1 MKCRI
6 HSRRLAAGQCLVRA
20 TLQPRLYPVPLSS
33 TRSWGFDGG
42 CKLMVVCGMPSGVR
56 STVDGLLGVGLLTMF
71 CQGHQRGDNGSVRQ
85 AASVEYHEPR
95 PVACLRG
102 LHTRKAFDTDLPS
115 LQPIIGSFLNCRSSI
130 SKPKPCGRGWR
141 IPYIWAQALGALSQ
155 ASKQEGRLVAQEPSQ
170 QTGLCEQL
178 GSQRHHAMHQKSTYR
193 SHPTTN
199 DDDPNNPPTCSP
211 GKSLPNFSQ
220 SGKPI
225 SNLSRRER
233 EPPAQTNNGGGRGG
247 VRKGQASNDESGMKM
262 HLTPTHPL
270 TAPRRSS
277 VRSTSEANRRE

>member
-1 MKCRI
+1 
-6 HSRRLAAGQCLVRA
+6 
-20 TLQPRLYPVPLSS
+20 
-33 TRSWGFDGG
+33 
-42 CKLMVVCGMPSGVR
+42 MVVYGMPSGVLR
-56 STVDGLLGVGLLTMF
+56 TLDGLLGWPVDDVLSGPS
-71 CQGHQRGDNGSVRQ
+71 GGASSVRQ

-170 QTGLCEQL
+170 QTGMCQQL

-193 SHPTTN
+193 SHPTTTT
-199 DDDPNNPPTCSP
+199 PTTHPRAHPASP
-211 GKSLPNFSQ
+211 SEFLPIGEADLEIESQ
-220 SGKPI
+220 
-225 SNLSRRER
+225 RER
-233 EPPAQTNNGGGRGG
+233 KPPAQTNNGGEKRPS
-247 VRKGQASNDESGMKM
+247 KQ
-262 HLTPTHPL
+262 
-270 TAPRRSS
+270 
-277 VRSTSEANRRE
+277 